1 MTQPP
6 DNQPPETQPTETLP
20 PRPRRFLRSRRDRFL
35 GGVCGGLGEY
45 FRVDPILFRIAT
57 VVLAVVG
64 GFSFVA
70 YPILWIFVPRDDG
83 TGNPE
88 PLRIWRLFGSRDGTA
103 PPAGRIVAILAGILA
118 GLVAAAVL
126 FVAAGWVTALGGGVI
141 VASVVVVLGFLAIA
155 GAIAGR
161 KRARWLV
168 LPALLLALPSGVVA
182 AAGVKFEGGYGERD
196 YRPTSVAA
204 IPHDGYKIAA
214 GQLWIDL
221 RDANL
226 PRETTTNLPIHV
238 GMGQATV
245 IVPDTVCVEAK
256 AKTGAGVI
264 NVLGHQQEGFDVSYD
279 LNVTALDG
287 PPVLRLDSD
296 VGMGTFEVVHDP
308 SEARFGG
315 PNRGWGPPGFH
326 RDDGDRFPL
335 TNRACTQG

>member
-6 DNQPPETQPTETLP
+6 DTPPPDTPPTETVP

-45 FRVDPILFRIAT
+45 FAVDPILFRVAA

-64 GFSFVA
+64 GFALLA
-70 YPILWIFVPRDDG
+70 YPVLWIFVPRDDG

-88 PLRIWRLFGSRDGTA
+88 PLRIWRLFGSADGTA
-103 PPAGRIVAILAGILA
+103 PPAGRIVAGIVGIVLA
-118 GLVAAAVL
+118 LVAAVAL

-155 GAIAGR
+155 GAIAG
-161 KRARWLV
+161 KPRARWLV

-196 YRPTSVAA
+196 YRPGSAA
-204 IPHDGYKIAA
+204 ALPHDGYKLSA
-214 GQLWIDL
+214 GSMWIDL

-226 PRETTTNLPIHV
+226 PRDTTTRVPVKI
-238 GMGQATV
+238 GMGEATV
-245 IVPDTVCVEAK
+245 IVPDTVCVQADAK
-256 AKTGAGVI
+256 AGAGVV
-264 NVLGHQQEGFDVSYD
+264 NVLGHQHEGFDVDYD
-279 LNVTALDG
+279 LSGATSGAPRLVLDA
-287 PPVLRLDSD
+287 D
-296 VGMGTFEVVHDP
+296 VGMGAFEVVHDP

-315 PNRGWGPPGFH
+315 PHQSWGPPGFH
-326 RDDGDRFPL
+326 RDDGDRFPQ
-335 TNRACTQG
+335 TNRACTEG

>member
-1 MTQPP
+1 MTEPP
-6 DNQPPETQPTETLP
+6 DPQPTETVP

-35 GGVCGGLGEY
+35 GGVCGGMGEY
-45 FRVDPILFRIAT
+45 FGVDPILFRVAA

-64 GFSFVA
+64 GFALLA
-70 YPILWIFVPRDDG
+70 YPVLWIVVPRDDG

-88 PLRIWRLFGSRDGTA
+88 PLPVWRRLGGRDDQ
-103 PPAGRIVAILAGILA
+103 PPSIGRALAVVGAVLLAI
-118 GLVAAAVL
+118 VAAAVL

-141 VASVVVVLGFLAIA
+141 VASVVVALGFLAIG

-161 KRARWLV
+161 KRARWLI
-168 LPALLLALPSGVVA
+168 LPALIIALPSGVVA

-204 IPHDGYKIAA
+204 IPRDGYKIAA
-214 GQLWIDL
+214 GRLWIDL
-221 RDANL
+221 RYANL
-226 PRETTTNLPIHV
+226 PRETTTHLPIHV

-256 AKTGAGVI
+256 AKTGAGVV
-264 NVLGHQQEGFDVSYD
+264 NVLGHQEEGFDVSYD
-279 LNVTALDG
+279 LSVTALGG

-315 PNRGWGPPGFH
+315 PNESFGPPGFH